1 MSKRILNRSGWI
13 LTIVL
18 GLLFAMSAFMKISQ
32 NEEAIAQAA
41 ASGLDANTYLLLG
54 VVELLA
60 LILFVI
66 PRTGII
72 GSLLLI
78 AYMGG
83 AIATHL
89 QHQQPIAIAIVVQI
103 LLWVSVGLRFP
114 EVLHRLFPAKGKLS
128 INSTV

>member
-1 MSKRILNRSGWI
+1 MSQKTLNRSGWI
-13 LTIVL
+13 LTIAL
-18 GLLFAMSAFMKISQ
+18 GLLFAMSAFMKLSQ
-32 NEEAIAQAA
+32 NETALVQAS
-41 ASGLDANTYLLLG
+41 ASGIDAQTYLLLG
-54 VVELLA
+54 IVEAFA

-83 AIATHL
+83 AIATHV
-89 QHQQPIAIAIVVQI
+89 QHQQPVAMAITVQV

-114 EVLHRLFPAKGKLS
+114 ELLERLFPARQKLAMKH
-128 INSTV
+128 

>member
-1 MSKRILNRSGWI
+1 MSQRLLIRSGWG

-18 GLLFAMSAFMKISQ
+18 GLLFAMSAFMKITQ

-41 ASGLDANTYLLLG
+41 VSGLDANTYLLLG
-54 VVELLA
+54 IVEVIA

-89 QHQQPIAIAIVVQI
+89 QHQQPVAVAIIVQV
-103 LLWVSVGLRFP
+103 LLWISVALRFP
-114 EVLHRLFPAKGKLS
+114 EVLTRLFPTKRKLS
-128 INSTV
+128 VNG

>member
-1 MSKRILNRSGWI
+1 MSQKMMNRSGWI
-13 LTIVL
+13 LTIAL

-32 NEEAIAQAA
+32 NQEALAQAA
-41 ASGLDANTYLLLG
+41 ASGLDAQTYLMLG
-54 VVELLA
+54 IVEA
-60 LILFVI
+60 TAIILFVI

-89 QHQQPIAIAIVVQI
+89 QHQQPVAVALVVQV
-103 LLWVSVGLRFP
+103 LLWVSVALRFP
-114 EVLHRLFPAKGKLS
+114 EVLSRLFPTKRKLELIS
-128 INSTV
+128 

>member
-1 MSKRILNRSGWI
+1 MSQKTMNRTGWI
-13 LTIVL
+13 LTIAL
-18 GLLFAMSAFMKISQ
+18 GLLFAMSAFMKLSG
-32 NEEAIAQAA
+32 NETALAQAA
-41 ASGLDANTYLLLG
+41 ASGIDAQTYLLLG
-54 VVELLA
+54 IVEALA

-83 AIATHL
+83 AIATHV
-89 QHQQPIAIAIVVQI
+89 QHQQPVAMAITVQV

-114 EVLHRLFPAKGKLS
+114 ELLVRLLPPSQKLA
-128 INSTV
+128 TK